1 MHHPIFVLAKKEAN
15 LTILK
20 NILKNIPKNDA
31 NQVLPA
37 DIVFQFILLIP

>member
-1 MHHPIFVLAKKEAN
+1 MHHPILILKKKEAN

-20 NILKNIPKNDA
+20 NILKNDA
-31 NQVLPA
+31 NQVFPA

>member
-1 MHHPIFVLAKKEAN
+1 MYHPIFVLAKKEAN

-20 NILKNIPKNDA
+20 NILKNDA

-37 DIVFQFILLIP
+37 DIVFQFTLSIP

>member
-1 MHHPIFVLAKKEAN
+1 MHHPIFVLAKKEAT

-20 NILKNIPKNDA
+20 NILKNDA

>member
-1 MHHPIFVLAKKEAN
+1 MDHPIFVLAKKEAN

-20 NILKNIPKNDA
+20 NILKNDA

-37 DIVFQFILLIP
+37 DIVFQFTLSIP

>member
-1 MHHPIFVLAKKEAN
+1 MHHPIFVLEKKEAN

-20 NILKNIPKNDA
+20 NILKNDA